1 MLDCPQNL
9 FVVLNESHQCMDN
22 PIHTYKNDTRAL
34 ALTLHPSSIY
44 DWMLD
49 VGYFPERYVLPP
61 CFCVTSRPAFG
72 AEHFSVKKDG
82 TVGNNQ
88 AKSECESISIPKSRY
103 TDRKFSFIEPR
114 LYSDASFVIASNWP
128 KFLRRLIPKCSLV
141 TSYSLPIPLDRENPG
156 TIGRRRGGKLIY
168 QFLDML
174 DEDIASVAYRYPLI
188 VRSDIRNFYSSI
200 YTHSIAWAVHGE
212 RFIRGGNKIQKSCTY
227 VGNRLDRLV
236 QLANGGRTNGIPVG
250 PALSDLIAELIAVAI
265 DAMFSKL
272 LRTTD
277 IECEAVRFKDDYRI
291 LVKSHADGQR
301 VIKLLQQAVN
311 TYHLDLADEKTS
323 IHDVPA
329 NLFREWYTR
338 YMAVHPGNEALGT
351 WKGFWTLYLNVLR
364 IERDIPG
371 SGMIDRFLADIV
383 GRDEQLR
390 LNTTGE
396 RGTRIISLLLALREL
411 RPESF
416 PKILA
421 IIESIYLSSGDCNQK
436 RQIVDT
442 LCSLLENLK
451 HDEKKNEHPIA
462 WICYFLVSQGMTAPV
477 SPFRQSD
484 SSIVRSIATNSQV
497 CFQKSTE
504 YVLFENC
511 VDTSHRTSLLRH
523 IDLFERH
530 EAT

>member
-1 MLDCPQNL
+1 M
-9 FVVLNESHQCMDN
+9 
-22 PIHTYKNDTRAL
+22 R
-34 ALTLHPSSIY
+34 
-44 DWMLD
+44 
-49 VGYFPERYVLPP
+49 
-61 CFCVTSRPAFG
+61 SRPEFG
-72 AEHFSVKKDG
+72 LEHFPVKKDG
-82 TVGNNQ
+82 KVGNNR
-88 AKSECESISIPKSRY
+88 ARAEPESIRLPKSRY

-114 LYSDASFVIASNWP
+114 LYSDASFTIANNWP
-128 KFLRRLIPKCSLV
+128 KLLRRLIPKHSLV

-156 TIGRRRGGKLIY
+156 SIGTRRGGRLIY

-212 RFIRGGNKIQKSCTY
+212 RLIRGENRTRTSCTY

-250 PALSDLIAELIAVAI
+250 PALADLIAELIAAAI
-265 DAMFSKL
+265 DVKFSKL
-272 LRTTD
+272 LHSTD

-291 LVKSHADGQR
+291 MVKSHADGQR

-323 IHDVPA
+323 IQDVPA

-338 YMAVHPGNEALGT
+338 YMAVHPGNEVLGT
-351 WKGFWTLYLNVLR
+351 WNGFWTLYLNVLR
-364 IERDIPG
+364 IEREIPG

-383 GRDEQLR
+383 GSDEQLR
-390 LNTTGE
+390 FDVSGE
-396 RGTRIISLLLALREL
+396 RSMRVISLLLTLREL

-421 IIESIYLSSGDCNQK
+421 IIESIYTSSGDTEHKDRIIGTLCNLL
-436 RQIVDT
+436 DT
-442 LCSLLENLK
+442 LK
-451 HDEKKNEHPIA
+451 HEELKNEHPIA
-462 WICYFLVSQGMTAPV
+462 WICYFLVSQGITAPV
-477 SPFRQSD
+477 NCFRGSD
-484 SSIVRSIATNSQV
+484 SAIIRSIATDSQL
-497 CFQKSTE
+497 CFRTSLE

-511 VDTSHRTSLLRH
+511 ADASRRMPLLRH
-523 IDLFERH
+523 VDLFERH